1 MKYLN
6 EKKLEKIKINKE
18 NLYVVIDFDKTITSK
33 TSTDSWDASGKLL
46 EKDFHLKLDRLYKKY
61 GPIEVDYKISFEE
74 KNIAMINWYQQ
85 CMDLYYTYNLTK
97 KKLNESIEISHLTFR
112 SGAKTFLKNINEND
126 ITVIILSAGI
136 GNVIEKFLRDNKC
149 YYKNMLIISNFIVF
163 DEDGNMKKF
172 DNDMIHSLNKNI
184 KGKIP
189 HEFEEKIRKRTQR
202 LVLGDLIEDKNMV
215 DVKEGKDIISVGF
228 LNKNIAENLKIYKEK
243 FDIVLTNEDANFD
256 VVEKILF

>member
-1 MKYLN
+1 M
-6 EKKLEKIKINKE
+6 
-18 NLYVVIDFDKTITSK
+18 
-33 TSTDSWDASGKLL
+33 
-46 EKDFHLKLDRLYKKY
+46 
-61 GPIEVDYKISFEE
+61 
-74 KNIAMINWYQQ
+74 
-85 CMDLYYTYNLTK
+85 
-97 KKLNESIEISHLTFR
+97 
-112 SGAKTFLKNINEND
+112 NEND
-126 ITVIILSAGI
+126 IPVIILSAGI

-215 DVKEGKDIISVGF
+215 DVKEGKEIISVGF

>member
-1 MKYLN
+1 
-6 EKKLEKIKINKE
+6 
-18 NLYVVIDFDKTITSK
+18 
-33 TSTDSWDASGKLL
+33 
-46 EKDFHLKLDRLYKKY
+46 
-61 GPIEVDYKISFEE
+61 
-74 KNIAMINWYQQ
+74 
-85 CMDLYYTYNLTK
+85 
-97 KKLNESIEISHLTFR
+97 
-112 SGAKTFLKNINEND
+112 
-126 ITVIILSAGI
+126 
-136 GNVIEKFLRDNKC
+136 
-149 YYKNMLIISNFIVF
+149 MLIISNFIVF

-215 DVKEGKDIISVGF
+215 DVKEGKEIISVGF